1 VLLLSLDKA
10 FAFHS
15 VQVPKHAA
23 LVWRGDCPFTTK
35 ARIAQAAG
43 AVSLIIVNDKEE
55 LYKMVCSKNE
65 TYTDIRIPSV
75 MVPKS
80 AGESLEKAMHR
91 GEGRSRMLAL
101 V

>member
-1 VLLLSLDKA
+1 
-10 FAFHS
+10 
-15 VQVPKHAA
+15 
-23 LVWRGDCPFTTK
+23 VWRGDCTFTTK
-35 ARIAQAAG
+35 AQIAQAAG

-80 AGESLEKAMHR
+80 AGESLEKAMRR
-91 GEGRSRMLAL
+91 GEGRSRILAL